1 MLPTPSDKYY
11 ASPRPHVYNRNWPTQ
26 TLTQAPRWLSTDLRD
41 GNQALV
47 QPMNGDD
54 KLRYFQTLVK
64 LGYKEIEVS
73 YPSASQTEFN
83 FTRDLIST
91 PGTVPDDTWIQVMAP
106 CREEL
111 IRRTIEAVRGA
122 KKVILH
128 IHLSTSDLFREVVF
142 KMTKG
147 DIIDL
152 AVRCVMKIRELTKE
166 SSDAEMHKTEWT
178 IEFTLENFQDTS
190 VEYAIEIC
198 EAVKLAWEPTTENKI
213 IFNLPSTVEATMP
226 NVFADQIELFCRGI
240 SEREKVC
247 VSVHPHNDRGCGVAA
262 AEMAQLAG
270 ADRVEG
276 CLFGNGERTGNVDLV
291 TLALNLY
298 THGVSPRVNLSNL
311 NEVVAMVEEC
321 TKIAVHPRAPYAG
334 KYVFCTFT
342 GTHQDAIRKGY
353 NKLKESERLGA
364 TRASKWKMP
373 YLPMDPVDLGRQ
385 HEAIVRVNSQSGKG
399 GVAWLLKESLNID
412 MPRDLEIEFT
422 QVVKAHANLSGFE
435 VTRETICRLFRKH
448 YMHVE
453 SERVRLLNCRSSQAK
468 GNQDATYV
476 QLKISVQ
483 GSDRELEATGGELLP
498 TILDAL
504 RSVGYD
510 YEVLDHQLQYIASQD
525 TMTSFIRLGTAGNIA
540 SWGVGM
546 HKNTDWAVSQ
556 AILVAGQKIMA
567 SQLND
572 NSSN

>member
-11 ASPRPHVYNRNWPTQ
+11 ASPRPYVYNRNWPTQ

-83 FTRDLIST
+83 FTRHLIST

-122 KKVILH
+122 RKVILH

-166 SSDAEMHKTEWT
+166 SSDAEMHKTKWT

-213 IFNLPSTVEATMP
+213 IFNLPSTVEVTMP

-373 YLPMDPVDLGRQ
+373 YLSMDPVDLGRQ

-422 QVVKAHANLSGFE
+422 QVVKAHANTSGSE

-453 SERVRLLNCRSSQAK
+453 PERFRLLNCRASQPK
-468 GNQDATYV
+468 GNRDATYV

-510 YEVLDHQLQYIASQD
+510 YEVLDNQLQYIASQD
-525 TMTSFIRLGTAGNIA
+525 TMTSFIRLATAGNIA

-546 HKNTDWAVSQ
+546 HKNTNWAVSQ

-572 NSSN
+572 NLSN